1 MVRIHLLQL
10 QSSLHVQESCS
21 TLLGKKNHCLLKTCR
36 KKQAIKHNTIQAVL
50 RAYQFLKYSTFTF
63 KMTKNQMVRGYQKR
77 YVEKKKIKKL

>member
-1 MVRIHLLQL
+1 MQ
-10 QSSLHVQESCS
+10 
-21 TLLGKKNHCLLKTCR
+21 

>member
-1 MVRIHLLQL
+1 MQ
-10 QSSLHVQESCS
+10 
-21 TLLGKKNHCLLKTCR
+21 
-36 KKQAIKHNTIQAVL
+36 KKQAIKHNTIQAVF